1 MKNAILITGLM
12 MMLGISM
19 LFAGCTSS
27 NGSNDQSPGTQDTV
41 QAPAGQDQLPQDTAP
56 QDNGQQRGRGAGGPR
71 GAMGAQFIEACNGK
85 AAGDA
90 CTLAFR
96 NQSIDGTCSDRNG
109 NITCAP
115 NNASLMQGPGIPGG
129 RNEAFIQACHGK
141 TEGDKCIVTMRNQTE
156 DGSCTSRSGNITCVP
171 NNQNMTRRNPQ
182 NPPAAGQ
189 SNGQ

>member
-1 MKNAILITGLM
+1 MLLGLS
-12 MMLGISM
+12 L
-19 LFAGCTSS
+19 LFAGCTSP
-27 NGSNDQSPGTQDTV
+27 NDSNDQSPGTQDTV
-41 QAPAGQDQLPQDTAP
+41 QAPAGQDQQPEDAAP
-56 QDNGQQRGRGAGGPR
+56 QDNGQAGRRGAGGPR
-71 GAMGAQFIEACNGK
+71 GGMGAQFIEACNGK

-96 NQSIDGTCSDRNG
+96 NQSVDGTCSDRNG
-109 NITCAP
+109 NITCTP

-129 RNEAFIQACHGK
+129 RNEAFIQACNGK

-182 NPPAAGQ
+182 NPSAG
-189 SNGQ
+189 G